1 MKGEWRI
8 GILFSRAGVTEVTES
23 ENFRGTV
30 LAIEEINAAGG
41 VLGRE
46 IVPTCY
52 DPKSSTADYRR
63 FADKLLTEDGVNVIF
78 GCLLSASR
86 KALLGSLE
94 RRNGLLWYP
103 GNYEGFE
110 YSPNVIYTGAAPN
123 QHTMQL
129 AGYLIS
135 RVGRDIT
142 LVGSDYVFPHETNRL
157 LRHLVES
164 AGGRIVD
171 EIYVPIDPDE
181 IAIRRVIDVI
191 KRDRPAA
198 VVSTII
204 GRGVRLFYRMYREAG
219 LDPRVLPVGSLS
231 LAETEVSKIGPEYC
245 AGHVTAAVYFGS
257 VGSPASQRFRT
268 NFFKRFGNDSISSYY
283 SESSY
288 NQVYLFAAALERA
301 GTDDPARLV
310 AAAGGIEFDAP
321 QGRIVVDADNNHT
334 WLHPR
339 IGVLNES
346 GDFDVVWEAGAAVK
360 PDPYLINHSF
370 DCGSMDSGM
379 PH

>member
-219 LDPRVLPVGSLS
+219 LDPRIMPVGSLS